1 MTELNILVSGA
12 LGRMGQ
18 MIRTVIADDT
28 ECRIGGLL
36 EYPAH
41 PAVGET
47 QQPENLILQNDF
59 AKAVAGCDVI
69 IDFSLPAGC
78 VYHAELAAKF
88 GIPMVSGTTGLSA
101 EQQAKLKD
109 AAQDVPLFWAANMS
123 LGVALVRALVRQ
135 AAQNL
140 SSEQFDIEILEHHH
154 RNKVDAPSGTAI
166 ALGQAAALGRG
177 IDHEDHAVYHRPRI
191 GEVREQGSIGY
202 GAVRGGGI
210 VGDHEVLFISEH
222 EQISIGHHAM
232 QRDLFAAGAVRAAK
246 WLVTQ
251 QAGLY
256 GMDDIFA

>member
-18 MIRTVIADDT
+18 MIRTVIADDS

-41 PAVGET
+41 PAIGET

-140 SSEQFDIEILEHHH
+140 SSEQFDICLLYTS
-154 RNKVDAPSGTAI
+154 PS
-166 ALGQAAALGRG
+166 
-177 IDHEDHAVYHRPRI
+177 PR
-191 GEVREQGSIGY
+191 
-202 GAVRGGGI
+202 
-210 VGDHEVLFISEH
+210 D
-222 EQISIGHHAM
+222 
-232 QRDLFAAGAVRAAK
+232 
-246 WLVTQ
+246 
-251 QAGLY
+251 
-256 GMDDIFA
+256 